1 MIRLLTLLIMRRSSA
16 TAERICQRSGLQS
29 PSLVCWPFA
38 SALIVPVRAEHKSEL
53 RFSSESG
60 SPQRLDDSPK
70 VDSVPSL
77 KPTSRRIPSSG
88 DRTPPV
94 ELRLKSNRQL
104 YDAQRSLFVASGD
117 VQVTI
122 NGGVL
127 QADRIEFDSDFNTL
141 FARGSVRFRKG
152 SQYFQASTLRLS
164 LIQGSGEMEDVY
176 GVLDL
181 DTAALD
187 LNPFPEDNT
196 PERVR
201 QRQPSN
207 GPERPLP
214 VLESSGLGFPS
225 ALDIDLD
232 ASTAE
237 RLSPQGD
244 DSTFWELELPP
255 STEWLIPEGSSSPSP
270 EARKGMACPPELPP
284 NSRLASPSLGC
295 DDLGRPDDR
304 REFRRHLHCQGSPA
318 SRISSWRQHAKAHLA
333 SRACGVRAGSRSLWP
348 SGLPTTRWRLQPE
361 RPQRQHP

>member
-1 MIRLLTLLIMRRSSA
+1 LPAFRAPITIAGLLT
-16 TAERICQRSGLQS
+16 
-29 PSLVCWPFA
+29 FA
-38 SALIVPVRAEHKSEL
+38 SALIVPVRAEVEL
-53 RFSSESG
+53 NSGVFPKSG
-60 SPQRLDDSPK
+60 SLQRLDDVSPIDA
-70 VDSVPSL
+70 VASAETEGPEDQ
-77 KPTSRRIPSSG
+77 SSG

-94 ELRLKSNRQL
+94 ELRLKSNRQF
-104 YDAQRSLFVASGD
+104 YDSQRSLFVASGD

-187 LNPFPEDNT
+187 LNPFPADNT

-255 STEWLIPEGSSSPSP
+255 STEWLIPEGSSSPPP

-284 NSRLASPSLGC
+284 I
-295 DDLGRPDDR
+295 PD
-304 REFRRHLHCQGSPA
+304 
-318 SRISSWRQHAKAHLA
+318 W
-333 SRACGVRAGSRSLWP
+333 
-348 SGLPTTRWRLQPE
+348 
-361 RPQRQHP
+361 HPHPWAVTI